1 MYTQHGSL
9 TFYVTF
15 SLQHPV
21 FLLALLHAALEVDV
35 EWGTAS
41 VIRDVSEMM
50 TAAVTLLKYHVSQ
63 VQTLALS
70 GRMGSFLFHVAKRD
84 HDHSAVTIT

>member
-1 MYTQHGSL
+1 MQYMNFSPKYTQHGLL
-9 TFYVTF
+9 TFATF

-35 EWGTAS
+35 ELGTAS

-50 TAAVTLLKYHVSQ
+50 TAAVTLLKYHASQ
-63 VQTLALS
+63 VCY
-70 GRMGSFLFHVAKRD
+70 LF
-84 HDHSAVTIT
+84 